1 MSKTEETERTN
12 SRAAEMARLR
22 EELVKNIREDRGR
35 LSEYVDRLLDAATG
49 EDADPFALTGI
60 AEYMA
65 KLSDSLTKN
74 NALLLSALAATAK
87 EARISKEEREADE
100 VYDDDGPFVH
110 EAQGGSN

>member
-1 MSKTEETERTN
+1 MTEERK
-12 SRAAEMARLR
+12 SRAEEMAKLR

-35 LSEYVDRLLDAATG
+35 LSDYVDRLLEMATK
-49 EDADPFALTGI
+49 EDADPFALTGV

-74 NALLLSALAATAK
+74 NALLLSAMTATAK

-100 VYDDDGPFVH
+100 VYDDTGPFVRE
-110 EAQGGSN
+110 EARGGSN